1 MIKTLGPALCAVA
14 LLLVAPS
21 AVHAAQASLS
31 VQKSEQL
38 GEYIADGTGKAL
50 YLFKA
55 DTQGKGGKEATSACH
70 DKCAGAWPP
79 FITSDKPSPGD
90 GVNAS
95 LIGAIERRD
104 GTMQVTY
111 NGWPLYYF
119 VKDQKPGDTNGQD
132 IEGFGEEW
140 YLLTPAGD
148 TVHGKH

>member
-1 MIKTLGPALCAVA
+1 MINTLGKALCAAA
-14 LLLVAPS
+14 LLAIPSLALAAP
-21 AVHAAQASLS
+21 ASLT
-31 VQKSEQL
+31 VKKSDSL
-38 GEYIADGTGKAL
+38 GEYIADGEGKSL

-55 DTQGKGGKEATSACH
+55 DTQAKDGKEATSACY

-79 FITSDKPSPGD
+79 FVASDKPAAGD

-104 GTMQVTY
+104 GSMQVTY

-119 VKDQKPGDTNGQD
+119 VKDQKPGDTTGQD

-140 YLLTPAGD
+140 YLLTPSGD